1 MAAFLVACNIWFL
14 EGEEV
19 WYVNVSVKAELEQ
32 EREEAF
38 ACMAAAAARAGR
50 AMRTRVATYN
60 VLSPELCSPSVF
72 PACKAGMCML
82 SCTLAV

>member
-1 MAAFLVACNIWFL
+1 M
-14 EGEEV
+14 
-19 WYVNVSVKAELEQ
+19 VSRKGRSVVRERECEAELEQ
-32 EREEAF
+32 EREEQAF

>member
-1 MAAFLVACNIWFL
+1 M
-14 EGEEV
+14 
-19 WYVNVSVKAELEQ
+19 VSRRGRSVVRERECEAELEQ
-32 EREEAF
+32 ERKEQAF